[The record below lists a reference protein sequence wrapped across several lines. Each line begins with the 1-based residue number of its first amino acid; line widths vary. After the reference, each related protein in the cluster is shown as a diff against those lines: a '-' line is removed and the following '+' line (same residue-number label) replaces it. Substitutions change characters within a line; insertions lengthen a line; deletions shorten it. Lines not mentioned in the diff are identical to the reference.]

1 MYSVSLEEVVK
12 EFNLKNLTE
21 NIDISEKTINIA
33 QVNRPALQLAGFFE
47 HFECE
52 RLQIIGLVEYTYIDK
67 MTPEFRQETLKRI
80 FSHKMPCVVL
90 CRGLE
95 PQPEM
100 LFYAIANN
108 IPIFQTDDTT
118 SDFMSEVIRWLKV
131 QLAPRTTMHGVLV
144 DIYGE
149 GVLITGESGIGK
161 SEAALELVKR
171 GHRLVADDAV
181 EIKKVSHNTL
191 VGSCPEL
198 IRYFIEVRGIGIINV
213 KHMFGVQSVKD
224 TQGIDLVI
232 KLESWEKGK
241 EYDRLG
247 LHEEY
252 MDILGNQVVCHT
264 LPIRPGRNVAVICES
279 AAINRREKKMGYN
292 AAQVLNDRIMN
303 NCITDED

>member
-1 MYSVSLEEVVK
+1 MYSVTLKELIE
-12 EFNLKNLTE
+12 EFNLKNLTTDV
-21 NIDISEKTINIA
+21 NIDEKIIEIA
-33 QVNRPALQLAGFFE
+33 EVNRPALQLAGFFDY
-47 HFECE
+47 FDCE
-52 RLQIIGLVEYTYIDK
+52 RLQIIGIVEYTYLEK

-80 FSHKMPCVVL
+80 FTHKIPCIVI
-90 CRGLE
+90 CRNLE

-100 LFYAIANN
+100 IFYATENN
-108 IPIFQTDDTT
+108 IPILQSPDST
-118 SDFMSEVIRWLKV
+118 SDFMSEVIRWLRV

-161 SEAALELVKR
+161 SETALELVKR

-213 KHMFGVQSVKD
+213 KQMFGVQSVKD

-232 KLESWEKGK
+232 KLEAWEKGK
-241 EYDRLG
+241 QYDRLG

-252 MDILGNQVVCHT
+252 IDILGNNVVCHT
-264 LPIRPGRNVAVICES
+264 LPVRPGRNIAMICES
-279 AAINRREKKMGYN
+279 AAVNRRQKKMGYN
-292 AAQVLNDRIMN
+292 AAQALNDRIMN
-303 NCITDED
+303 NATC